1 MTLNRTVLTV
11 LVGIG
16 LCSSAA
22 LFVYAGPKP
31 GVSYV
36 TGAASALGNGMVT
49 SYAQIEA
56 GGAPKAIGVVF
67 FAAAFA
73 NLPAASTD
81 GHRCLD
87 ADGDGAIDQAT
98 ECSHWHERVLPL
110 PSELTRRA
118 DMPFKWV
125 LLNWNPHGHIPH
137 GIYDTPHFDIHFY
150 MEAIEKIFAIQ
161 RGTCGPES
169 VRCDQYQLAK
179 MPVPKNYMHPDYKDV
194 DAVAPAMGNHLI
206 DVSSHEFHGHAFDH
220 TFIYGAYEGRVTFYE
235 TMLTLKFLQSQPATC
250 ARIKAV
256 PAVATTGYYPTK
268 RCYRYAK
275 DKDEY
280 SVSLE
285 DFQLRQAS
293 APSDTSPDLRG
304 AALSEPTEQQMAA
317 AKSAHRHHH

>member
-1 MTLNRTVLTV
+1 MTLNRTVLT
-11 LVGIG
+11 LLAGIG

-22 LFVYAGPKP
+22 MFVYAAPKP
-31 GVSYV
+31 AVSRV
-36 TGAASALGNGMVT
+36 TGPAAALGGGTVA

-56 GGAPKAIGVVF
+56 GGVPKAIGVVF
-67 FAAAFA
+67 SAAAFA
-73 NLPAASTD
+73 DLPTTSTD

-87 ADGDGAIDQAT
+87 ANGDGAIDPAT
-98 ECSHWHERVLPL
+98 ECSHWHERVIPL
-110 PSELTRRA
+110 PSEVTRRA

-137 GIYDTPHFDIHFY
+137 GIYDTAHFDIHFY
-150 MEAIEKIFAIQ
+150 MEPIEKIFAIQ
-161 RGTCGPES
+161 RGTCGPEF
-169 VRCDQYQLAK
+169 VRCDQFERAK
-179 MPVPKNYMHPDYKDV
+179 LPVPKNYMHPDFKDV

-206 DVSSHEFHGHAFDH
+206 DVTSHEFQGQPFDH
-220 TFIYGAYEGRVTFYE
+220 TFIYGAYDGRVTFYE

-250 ARIKAV
+250 AAIKAA

-280 SVSLE
+280 SVSFE

-293 APSDTSPDLRG
+293 APSDSVPDAGKQAGR
-304 AALSEPTEQQMAA
+304 PVTV
-317 AKSAHRHHH
+317 AKSVGHRHH